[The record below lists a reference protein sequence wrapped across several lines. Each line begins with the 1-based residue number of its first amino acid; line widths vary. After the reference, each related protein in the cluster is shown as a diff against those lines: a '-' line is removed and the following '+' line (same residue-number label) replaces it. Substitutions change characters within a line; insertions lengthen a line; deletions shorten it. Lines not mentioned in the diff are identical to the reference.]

1 MSLRFK
7 YKNNNVSADISLT
20 RQAENIKKAQFMLD
34 TQIMNDMI
42 PYMPM
47 DTGMF
52 VQRTVAESAAIA
64 GTGEVVAGVA
74 PFGRFLYEGK
84 VMVGAT
90 SGSPFAMQG
99 EEKVVTNRDLN
110 FNKSAHPKAVPKWF
124 EAAKSNHVK
133 SWIAL
138 VNKVAGGS

>member
-1 MSLRFK
+1 
-7 YKNNNVSADISLT
+7 
-20 RQAENIKKAQFMLD
+20 MLD

-64 GTGEVVAGVA
+64 GTGEVVAGAA

-84 VMVGAT
+84 VMVGET
-90 SGSPFAMQG
+90 SRSPFAMLG
-99 EEKVVTNRDLN
+99 EKKVVTDRDLN
-110 FNKSAHPKAVPKWF
+110 FKKSAHPKAIAKWF
-124 EAAKSNHVK
+124 EAAKSNHGK